1 MSTAGITV
9 TGLNE
14 CVQMMEDAPGNI
26 VALGY
31 ARATNAAMNV
41 VAEAVISR
49 TPVEHG
55 DLAKA
60 LVINVKVAPPPSAK
74 GGVAELGFGKQ
85 DHIAMWVEYGHAM
98 VGHRPGKKDLG
109 TTEFPPIETALV
121 DGDVAFRQHSSGHTD
136 GPNWPFFLDFAA
148 KHMK

>member
-60 LVINVKVAPPPSAK
+60 LVINVKVDPPPSAK
-74 GGVAELGFGKQ
+74 GGAAELGFGKQ

-109 TTEFPPIETALV
+109 TIPPHPFMRPGFDASADAAV
-121 DGDVAFRQHSSGHTD
+121 DAFAESLAATLRQEY
-136 GPNWPFFLDFAA
+136 
-148 KHMK
+148 